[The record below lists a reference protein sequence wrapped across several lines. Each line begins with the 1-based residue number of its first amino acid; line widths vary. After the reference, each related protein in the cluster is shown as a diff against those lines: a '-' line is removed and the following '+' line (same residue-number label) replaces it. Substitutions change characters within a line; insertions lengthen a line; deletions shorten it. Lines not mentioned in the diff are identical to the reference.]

1 MKIQCCFSMCNISS
15 TCRRLRDFCFR
26 FIFRLYFW
34 LPSYILKSSNK
45 TSFSKLALV
54 LRDVPIK
61 KADNTSNGFNTVYLR
76 YFCHTLSFQAVFLN
90 VLYKSLKSDPS
101 LHRVKVN
108 INPVV
113 SLVVC
118 LYVSTVFRFVRVVTV
133 DWDTKYFEKLKNTLR
148 SW

>member
-1 MKIQCCFSMCNISS
+1 M
-15 TCRRLRDFCFR
+15 RDFCFR
-26 FIFRLYFW
+26 FISRLYFG

-45 TSFSKLALV
+45 ASFSKLALV

-76 YFCHTLSFQAVFLN
+76 YFCQTLSFQAVFLN

-133 DWDTKYFEKLKNTLR
+133 D
-148 SW
+148 